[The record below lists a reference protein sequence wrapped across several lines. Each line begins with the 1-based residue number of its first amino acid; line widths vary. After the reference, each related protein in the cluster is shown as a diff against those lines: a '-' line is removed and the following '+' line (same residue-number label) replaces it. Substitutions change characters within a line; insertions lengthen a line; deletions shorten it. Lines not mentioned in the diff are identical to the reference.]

1 MSLLDWWRAL
11 WRAGEGHSAAI
22 PPRNDAKTMSDSVKL
37 IATMKGLERFS
48 PRSPD
53 DEVPREVFQEAG
65 DRLGRSLG
73 ETGWSYARSGP
84 HISRSSGSVR
94 VVFHFG
100 SDSLNVAGELVVFM
114 VTVTVHDRAM
124 AVWRESEALPIGKD
138 PLVMRTHIGG
148 LLPEPAW
155 TQWNLA
161 NERERGATVRDIEAT
176 IRDHGFGFAERA
188 FGVLTQEAPATTELR
203 RVLGDLEL
211 VEYLLR
217 FGRQDDAKQLVRG
230 YLART
235 TQRRREWHLERTRT
249 LWREGLPSDPDF
261 SGIHSPR
268 DAITWTKLPYL
279 IARYELATEHEMA
292 VWASEQDV

>member
-1 MSLLDWWRAL
+1 MSLSDWWRAL
-11 WRAGEGHSAAI
+11 WRTDGHSAAI
-22 PPRNDAKTMSDSVKL
+22 PPRNDARTMSDSVNL
-37 IATMKGLERFS
+37 IATMKGLDRFS

-53 DEVPREVFQEAG
+53 DEVPREVFQEAA
-65 DRLGRSLG
+65 DELGRNLS
-73 ETGWSYARSGP
+73 ETGWSCARSGP
-84 HISRSSGSVR
+84 HISRSSGAVR

-100 SDSLNVAGELVVFM
+100 SDSLNVARELVVFL

-124 AVWRESEALPIGKD
+124 AAWRESEGLPIGKD
-138 PLVMRTHIGG
+138 PLVARTPIGG

-161 NERERGATVRDIEAT
+161 NERERGATVRDIEVT
-176 IRDHGFGFAERA
+176 IRNHGFGFADRA
-188 FGVLTQEAPATTELR
+188 FGVLAQEVPATADLQ
-203 RVLGDLEL
+203 RVVGDLEV

-217 FGRQDDAKQLVRG
+217 LGRQDDAKRLVRE

-235 TQRRREWHLERTRT
+235 PQRRRAWHLEKTRA
-249 LWREGLPSDPDF
+249 LWREGLSDAPDF

-279 IARYELATEHEMA
+279 IARYQLATEHEMA
-292 VWASEQDV
+292 DWASQEDL